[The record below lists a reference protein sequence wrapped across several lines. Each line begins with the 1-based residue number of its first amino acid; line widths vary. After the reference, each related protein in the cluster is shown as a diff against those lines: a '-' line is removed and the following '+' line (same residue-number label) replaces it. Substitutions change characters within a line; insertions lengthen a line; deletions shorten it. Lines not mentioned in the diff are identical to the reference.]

1 MIDIPIGSDAARRLG
16 TLGRSQTMAQS
27 SILGR
32 VGQLVRAN
40 VNALID
46 SAEDP
51 ERMLDQMV
59 RDYTDSIREAEEA
72 VAQTIGNLRL
82 QEDDAKEAGEA
93 ATEWGSKAAAAS
105 NKADE
110 MRAAGSTAEADRF
123 DNLAKIALKRQISY
137 EEQVKAFGPQIEQ
150 QTALVTQL
158 KDGLNVMRA
167 KREELVQKKDQ
178 LIARAK
184 MAQAQMQVQQSIKSV
199 NIMDPTSEVARF
211 EERIRHEEAQARG
224 MQEVAASSLDAQ
236 FASLDDAADDLDVEA
251 RLAALKKGG

>member
-1 MIDIPIGSDAARRLG
+1 
-16 TLGRSQTMAQS
+16 MAQS

-46 SAEDP
+46 GAEDP
-51 ERMLDQMV
+51 ERMLDQMT
-59 RDYTDSIREAEEA
+59 RDYTESIREAEEA

-93 ATEWGSKAAAAS
+93 ATEWGAKAAAAS
-105 NKADE
+105 KRADE
-110 MRAAGSTAEADRF
+110 LRTGGNTADADRF
-123 DNLAKIALKRQISY
+123 DGLARIAIKRQIGY
-137 EEQVKAFGPQIEQ
+137 EDQVKTFGPQIEQ
-150 QTALVTQL
+150 QTALVSQL
-158 KDGLNVMRA
+158 KDGLNVMRT

-184 MAQAQMQVQQSIKSV
+184 MAKAQVQVQQSIKSV
-199 NIMDPTSEVARF
+199 DIMDPTSEVARF
-211 EERIRHEEAQARG
+211 EDRIRHEEAQARG

-236 FASLDDAADDLDVEA
+236 FASLDDAADDLDVDA